1 MIHQLLVVGE
11 AVKRLSEEFREQH
24 PNLPWR
30 LMAGMRD
37 KLIHEYDEV
46 DIEEV
51 WRTVQ
56 NDLPELLATV
66 EPLIPSKPS

>member
-1 MIHQLLVVGE
+1 M
-11 AVKRLSEEFREQH
+11 KRLSEEFREQH